1 MCMAI
6 GAAAPSNALANLVG
20 SLTLM
25 LLLLFGGFLLNK
37 EAVPG
42 YCAWVRRASFFNYAY
57 EVRRARRTCTL
68 VACTAVRTLLML
80 LQSCPRDGCS
90 GQRWLVSTQSPGQR
104 GEGKCAPHDTGSITA
119 PA

>member
-1 MCMAI
+1 MLPRLLQLHCLPLVPGILVATNVASATMCMAI

-37 EAVPG
+37 EAVPS

-57 EVRRARRTCTL
+57 EVRRARDTCTC
-68 VACTAVRTLLML
+68 VAHTV
-80 LQSCPRDGCS
+80 
-90 GQRWLVSTQSPGQR
+90 VF
-104 GEGKCAPHDTGSITA
+104 
-119 PA
+119 